1 LVWDGSSKN
10 ALDDANPFFT
20 TSKSTPWSTKMQNP
34 IVRKASTRSFATTT
48 WSRDK
53 SMMGMEESSVLVV
66 MVVLSYKGRLFGSTG
81 MVVVIVSE
89 VKRFAIL
96 LGIDALLL
104 AFV

>member
-1 LVWDGSSKN
+1 
-10 ALDDANPFFT
+10 
-20 TSKSTPWSTKMQNP
+20 
-34 IVRKASTRSFATTT
+34 
-48 WSRDK
+48 
-53 SMMGMEESSVLVV
+53 

-96 LGIDALLL
+96 LGIDALRL